1 MIPNRLYC
9 VASLLLLLLLLQA
22 YKDSKLCNML
32 FMAEA
37 ARRTPRLVR
46 VRARARVVRV
56 RGRGIHGGG
65 RPPYATQG
73 SNQARTSRPRIGSLL
88 LTRDTCE
95 PRLRLAPTLTLTL
108 AGYEKTVTVNAFS
121 PGLIADPNGFFRNQ
135 NKVRLP
141 PPAAPQTPAH
151 AATVRRF
158 LSSTPAICRHLL
170 TCPAIPCHPPPSTYG
185 ASIQNRFCLRHA
197 FNFFYANIQ
206 QHRYSAAVR
215 GLSRWK
221 HKNDFTPWY

>member
-1 MIPNRLYC
+1 MQHAL
-9 VASLLLLLLLLQA
+9 
-22 YKDSKLCNML
+22 
-32 FMAEA
+32 
-37 ARRTPRLVR
+37 
-46 VRARARVVRV
+46 
-56 RGRGIHGGG
+56 HGGG

-141 PPAAPQTPAH
+141 
-151 AATVRRF
+151 R
-158 LSSTPAICRHLL
+158 
-170 TCPAIPCHPPPSTYG
+170 PPPPKLPHMPP
-185 ASIQNRFCLRHA
+185 R
-197 FNFFYANIQ
+197 
-206 QHRYSAAVR
+206 SAAFYR
-215 GLSRWK
+215 QLLPSAAIS
-221 HKNDFTPWY
+221 

>member
-46 VRARARVVRV
+46 VRARARVVMV

-141 PPAAPQTPAH
+141 PPAA
-151 AATVRRF
+151 RRPPNSRTCRHGPPLF
-158 LSSTPAICRHLL
+158 IVNSCHLPPSPNMPRHPLPSPAI
-170 TCPAIPCHPPPSTYG
+170 S
-185 ASIQNRFCLRHA
+185 N
-197 FNFFYANIQ
+197 
-206 QHRYSAAVR
+206 
-215 GLSRWK
+215 
-221 HKNDFTPWY
+221 